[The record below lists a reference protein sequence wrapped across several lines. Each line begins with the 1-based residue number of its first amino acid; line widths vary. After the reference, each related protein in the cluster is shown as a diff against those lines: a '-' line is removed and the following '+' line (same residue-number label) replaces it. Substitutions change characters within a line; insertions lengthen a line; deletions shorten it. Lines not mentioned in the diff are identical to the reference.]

1 MHRRQGISVLK
12 QYLLLIRLP
21 NLFTAPANVLSG
33 YFAVSFTLNSTVSVG
48 DHVDALAASHI
59 LQLCL
64 LMLSSV
70 LLYISG
76 TVMNDYF
83 DLKTD
88 LKERPERP
96 LPSGMVSTR
105 KALLI
110 ALVCMVSGNL
120 LAFCADT
127 VSLLVSVLLS
137 IVIFGYNFKLKNT
150 TCSLVGPIT
159 MGVARAV
166 NAVLGA
172 SPFFFVLASPADSS
186 GISSNFA
193 TYPWLRLSFV
203 SLSLFIY
210 VIAISLLSKRE
221 VPYFSTTSLGRSAE
235 RGEEKDIRRSE
246 EKEEEKY
253 KEVLQNPN
261 KKSQDNRNL
270 SVIEKANTAQ
280 AIKTSFLIIF
290 LLIAIVVIATFLEVF
305 KEQLLIGLFL
315 LSAIMIW
322 TFRQAAIKN
331 NSSAIQTAIKRMVI
345 SIIVLDSAFIA
356 GFTGSYLGYLTLLLL
371 VPSTLIAKKLYVT

>member
-1 MHRRQGISVLK
+1 VLK

-33 YFAVSFTLNSTVSVG
+33 YFAVSFALNTTISIG
-48 DHVDALAASHI
+48 HHVDPLAPSHI

-64 LMLSSV
+64 LILSSI

-76 TVMNDYF
+76 IVMNDYF
-83 DLKTD
+83 DIKTD

-105 KALLI
+105 RALLI
-110 ALVCMVSGNL
+110 ALACMVSGNL
-120 LAFCADT
+120 AAFCAST
-127 VSLLVSVLLS
+127 ISLLVSVLLS
-137 IVIFGYNFKLKNT
+137 TVIFAYNFKLKNAT
-150 TCSLVGPIT
+150 SYLVGPIT

-172 SPFFFVLASPADSS
+172 SPFFFVLASPADTR

-193 TYPWLRLSFV
+193 TDPLLRLAFV

-221 VPYFSTTSLGRSAE
+221 VTAFTTSPLGRSE
-235 RGEEKDIRRSE
+235 EQEEEKEIGGRE
-246 EKEEEKY
+246 GEGGEEEKY
-253 KEVLQNPN
+253 KGVLQNRN
-261 KKSQDNRNL
+261 KKSQENRNL
-270 SVIEKANTAQ
+270 SVIEKANTGQ
-280 AIKTSFLIIF
+280 TIKTSFLIVF
-290 LLIAIVVIATFLEVF
+290 LLIAIVVVATFLGVF

-322 TFRQAAIKN
+322 TFRQVAIRN

-371 VPSTLIAKKLYVT
+371 IPSTLIAKKLYVT

>member
-1 MHRRQGISVLK
+1 VLK

-48 DHVDALAASHI
+48 DHVDPLAASHI

-64 LMLSSV
+64 LILSSV

-110 ALVCMVSGNL
+110 ALVCMVSGNV

-150 TCSLVGPIT
+150 TSSLVGPIT

-172 SPFFFVLASPADSS
+172 SPFFFVLASPAGMS
-186 GISSNFA
+186 GVSSNLA
-193 TYPWLRLSFV
+193 THPLLRLSFV
-203 SLSLFIY
+203 SFSLFIY

-221 VPYFSTTSLGRSAE
+221 VPAFSTSPLGRSAE

-280 AIKTSFLIIF
+280 TIKTSFLIVF

-305 KEQLLIGLFL
+305 KEQLLIGIFL

>member
-1 MHRRQGISVLK
+1 VLK

-48 DHVDALAASHI
+48 DHVDPLAASHI

-64 LMLSSV
+64 LILSSV

-110 ALVCMVSGNL
+110 ALVCMVSGNV

-150 TCSLVGPIT
+150 TSSLVGPIT

-172 SPFFFVLASPADSS
+172 SPFFFVLASPAGTS
-186 GISSNFA
+186 GVSSNLA
-193 TYPWLRLSFV
+193 THPLLRLSFV
-203 SLSLFIY
+203 SFSLFIY

-221 VPYFSTTSLGRSAE
+221 VPAFSTSPLGRSAE

-261 KKSQDNRNL
+261 KKSQDNRNP

-280 AIKTSFLIIF
+280 TIKTSFLIVF

-305 KEQLLIGLFL
+305 KEQLLIGIFL

>member
-1 MHRRQGISVLK
+1 
-12 QYLLLIRLP
+12 
-21 NLFTAPANVLSG
+21 
-33 YFAVSFTLNSTVSVG
+33 VSFALNSTVSVG
-48 DHVDALAASHI
+48 DYVDPLAASHI

-64 LMLSSV
+64 LILSSV
-70 LLYISG
+70 LLYSSG

-110 ALVCMVSGNL
+110 ALVCMVSGNV

-166 NAVLGA
+166 SAVLGA

-203 SLSLFIY
+203 SFSLFIY
-210 VIAISLLSKRE
+210 VIAISLLSKME
-221 VPYFSTTSLGRSAE
+221 VPAFSTSPLGRSAE
-235 RGEEKDIRRSE
+235 RGEEKDRRRSE
-246 EKEEEKY
+246 EREEEKY

-270 SVIEKANTAQ
+270 SVIENANTAQ
-280 AIKTSFLIIF
+280 TIKTSFLIVF

-305 KEQLLIGLFL
+305 KEQLLIGIFL

-322 TFRQAAIKN
+322 TFTQAAIKN

>member
-1 MHRRQGISVLK
+1 VLK

-33 YFAVSFTLNSTVSVG
+33 YFALSFTLNTTISIS
-48 DHVDALAASHI
+48 DHVDPLAPSHI

-64 LMLSSV
+64 LILSSI

-76 TVMNDYF
+76 IVMNDYF
-83 DLKTD
+83 DIKTD

-96 LPSGMVSTR
+96 LPSGMVSTQ
-105 KALLI
+105 KAMLI
-110 ALVCMVSGNL
+110 TLACMVSGNL
-120 LAFCADT
+120 VAFCAST
-127 VSLLVSVLLS
+127 VSLVVSVLLS
-137 IVIFGYNFKLKNT
+137 IVIFCYNFKLKNST
-150 TCSLVGPIT
+150 SYLMGPIT
-159 MGVARAV
+159 MGIARAM

-172 SPFFFVLASPADSS
+172 SPFFFVLASPAYTR
-186 GISSNFA
+186 ISSNF
-193 TYPWLRLSFV
+193 PIDPLLRIAFV

-210 VIAISLLSKRE
+210 VIAIGLLSKRE
-221 VPYFSTTSLGRSAE
+221 VTAFSTSPLGRSE
-235 RGEEKDIRRSE
+235 EQEEEKDIRRTE

-253 KEVLQNPN
+253 KEVLQNSH

-280 AIKTSFLIIF
+280 TIKTTFLIVF
-290 LLIAIVVIATFLEVF
+290 LLIAIVVVATFLGVV

-315 LSAIMIW
+315 LSAIMIS
-322 TFRQAAIKN
+322 TFRQVAIKN

>member
-1 MHRRQGISVLK
+1 
-12 QYLLLIRLP
+12 
-21 NLFTAPANVLSG
+21 
-33 YFAVSFTLNSTVSVG
+33 VSFTLNSTVSVG
-48 DHVDALAASHI
+48 DHVDPLSASHI

-64 LMLSSV
+64 LILSSV

-110 ALVCMVSGNL
+110 ALVCMVSGNV

-150 TCSLVGPIT
+150 TSSLVGPIT

-172 SPFFFVLASPADSS
+172 SPFFFVLASLAGTS
-186 GISSNFA
+186 GVSSNLA
-193 TYPWLRLSFV
+193 THPLLRLSFV
-203 SLSLFIY
+203 SFSLFIY
-210 VIAISLLSKRE
+210 VIAISLLSKME
-221 VPYFSTTSLGRSAE
+221 VPAFSTSPLGRSAE

-270 SVIEKANTAQ
+270 SVIEQANTAQ
-280 AIKTSFLIIF
+280 TIKTSFLIVF

-305 KEQLLIGLFL
+305 KEQLLIGIFL

>member
-1 MHRRQGISVLK
+1 MLK

-33 YFAVSFTLNSTVSVG
+33 YFAVSFALNSTVSVG
-48 DHVDALAASHI
+48 DYVDPLAASHI

-64 LMLSSV
+64 LILSSV

-110 ALVCMVSGNL
+110 ALVCMVSGNV

-150 TCSLVGPIT
+150 TSSLVGPIT

-172 SPFFFVLASPADSS
+172 SPFFFVLASPAGTS
-186 GISSNFA
+186 GVSSNLA
-193 TYPWLRLSFV
+193 SHPLLRLSFV
-203 SLSLFIY
+203 SFSLFIY

-221 VPYFSTTSLGRSAE
+221 VPAFSTSPLGRSAE

-261 KKSQDNRNL
+261 KKSQDNRNP
-270 SVIEKANTAQ
+270 SIIEKANTAQ
-280 AIKTSFLIIF
+280 TIKTSFLIVF

-305 KEQLLIGLFL
+305 KEQLLIGIFL

>member
-1 MHRRQGISVLK
+1 VLK

-48 DHVDALAASHI
+48 DHVDPLAASHI

-64 LMLSSV
+64 LILSSV

-110 ALVCMVSGNL
+110 ALVCMVSGNV

-150 TCSLVGPIT
+150 TSSLVGPIT

-172 SPFFFVLASPADSS
+172 SPFFFVLASPAGMS
-186 GISSNFA
+186 GVSSNLA
-193 TYPWLRLSFV
+193 THPLLRLSFV
-203 SLSLFIY
+203 SFSLFIY

-221 VPYFSTTSLGRSAE
+221 VPAFSTSPLGRSAE

-280 AIKTSFLIIF
+280 TIKTSFLIVF

-305 KEQLLIGLFL
+305 KEQLLIGIFL

-371 VPSTLIAKKLYVT
+371 VPSTLLAKKLYVT

>member
-1 MHRRQGISVLK
+1 MLK

-48 DHVDALAASHI
+48 DHVDPLAASHI

-64 LMLSSV
+64 LILSSV
-70 LLYISG
+70 LLYSSG

-110 ALVCMVSGNL
+110 ALVCMVSGNV

-150 TCSLVGPIT
+150 TSSLVGPIT

-172 SPFFFVLASPADSS
+172 SPFFFVLASPAGTS
-186 GISSNFA
+186 GVSSNLA
-193 TYPWLRLSFV
+193 SHPLLRLSFV
-203 SLSLFIY
+203 SFSLFIY

-221 VPYFSTTSLGRSAE
+221 VPAFSTSPLGRSSE

-280 AIKTSFLIIF
+280 TIKTSFLIVF

-305 KEQLLIGLFL
+305 KEQLLIGIFL